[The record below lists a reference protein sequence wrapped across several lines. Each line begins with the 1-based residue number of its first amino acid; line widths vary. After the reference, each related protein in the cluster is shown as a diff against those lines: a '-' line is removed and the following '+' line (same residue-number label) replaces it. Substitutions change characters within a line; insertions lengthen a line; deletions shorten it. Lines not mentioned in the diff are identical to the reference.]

1 VNGKD
6 VIAETREAVLR
17 TQAAG
22 VKAIDPEKLLGLLD
36 LMENEVDEAPAGLTD
51 AQAQV
56 HFEQYKAELASWV
69 AQTQHVSTWQLESF
83 KQVITLGQSAI
94 KSITLI
100 NGGAAVALLAFI
112 GHLTSATTTKLQIL
126 PFAESLRF
134 FVAGV
139 FFSALAS
146 GTTYLSQ
153 NFYDYDGKWLRG
165 LGVVFHVLT
174 VLIVLAAFVSFFKG
188 ADTAYFGFLGVAP

>member
-1 VNGKD
+1 MNGKD
-6 VIAETREAVLR
+6 VITETREAVLR

-22 VKAIDPEKLLGLLD
+22 VKAIDPERLLGLLD
-36 LMENEVDEAPAGLTD
+36 LMEEEVDESLTNRTD
-51 AQAQV
+51 AQTQANL
-56 HFEQYKAELASWV
+56 EKYKAELASWV
-69 AQTQHVSTWQLESF
+69 AQTQHVSTWELESF
-83 KQVITLGQSAI
+83 KQVIGLGQSAI

-112 GHLTSATTTKLQIL
+112 GHLTTSTAANLQIL

-153 NFYDYDGKWLRG
+153 NFYDYDGKWIRRFGATFHILTVAI
-165 LGVVFHVLT
+165 VVF
-174 VLIVLAAFVSFFKG
+174 AFLSFFKG
-188 ADTAYFGFLGVAP
+188 ADIAYHGFLGVAP